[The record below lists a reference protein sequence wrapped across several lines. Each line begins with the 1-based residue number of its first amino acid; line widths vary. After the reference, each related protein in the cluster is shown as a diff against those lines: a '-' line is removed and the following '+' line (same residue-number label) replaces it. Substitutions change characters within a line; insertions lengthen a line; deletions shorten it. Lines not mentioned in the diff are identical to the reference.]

1 MDDMKELEM
10 VTVSEAKQIFRVHRY
25 TIYRWMKEGKLEG
38 KRIGKKFLIKKS
50 DIEEL
55 LK

>member
-1 MDDMKELEM
+1 MTNMEGMEM
-10 VTVSEAKQIFRVHRY
+10 VTVSEAKHIFRVNRY